1 MAFLHRFLLHAAR
14 RVASNPRTREKAAEL
29 FETEVKPRAEE
40 AWRKTKPT
48 IERAT
53 EEAKAA
59 FRKLAAETDPRKEPA
74 RFAGRLARRI
84 IDRVKGE

>member
-1 MAFLHRFLLHAAR
+1 MPNAAR
-14 RVASNPRTREKAAEL
+14 PLASAPRHAEEEARA
-29 FETEVKPRAEE
+29 FETGAKPRAREG
-40 AWRKTKPT
+40 WRKTKPK
-48 IERAT
+48 IERAN

-59 FRKLAAETDPRKEPA
+59 FMNLAAETDPRKEPA

>member
-1 MAFLHRFLLHAAR
+1 MAFLHRFLLNAAR
-14 RVASNPRTREKAAEL
+14 RVASDPRTREKAAEL
-29 FETEVKPRAEE
+29 FATEVKPRAEE
-40 AWRKTKPT
+40 AWRKTKPK

-59 FRKLAAETDPRKEPA
+59 FMNLAAETDPRKEPA

-84 IDRVKGE
+84 INKVKGE